1 MSFQPRTYR
10 TSTTPTHKHTH
21 KSHHHQATTPNPT
34 PSKVFSVSFSLRPQ
48 RECGSPPRRRL
59 QTHPVPG
66 ESRTSNN
73 PPNSHISYFFHCFF
87 LNFIIFFFCTLNLHC
102 LFFLFLFFYL
112 LLVKH
117 KTYSCL
123 TYTL

>member
-10 TSTTPTHKHTH
+10 TSTTPTHKHAH
-21 KSHHHQATTPNPT
+21 KSHHHQATTPKPT

-59 QTHPVPG
+59 QTHPVLVRAGHP
-66 ESRTSNN
+66 TTYQI
-73 PPNSHISYFFHCFF
+73 HIFHIFSYFFVFFF
-87 LNFIIFFFCTLNLHC
+87 LNLFFCTLNLHC
-102 LFFLFLFFYL
+102 LFFLFLFSYL
-112 LLVKH
+112 LLAKH